1 MLVSCRDAVFGKVVV
16 VAGTSACQ
24 ENAEAPVAEGFD
36 ILLYNS

>member
-1 MLVSCRDAVFGKVVV
+1 MLVSRRDAVFGKVV

-24 ENAEAPVAEGFD
+24 ESAEAPMAEGFD